1 VKNSMAIPQKVKT
14 DLPHNVAILLLGIS
28 SQKTRKP
35 VFIQKLM
42 FIAALLF
49 ITTKKEKQPQMF
61 KNWWMDKQNTVYP
74 HNEILLVHKKEWS
87 TDTWYNM
94 DKPWKHDAKWKKPDT
109 KGHTF
114 YDSLYMW
121 CLRIGDS
128 TETESRLVVV
138 RGWEE

>member
-1 VKNSMAIPQKVKT
+1 MAIPQKVKT

-61 KNWWMDKQNTVYP
+61 KN
-74 HNEILLVHKKEWS
+74 
-87 TDTWYNM
+87 
-94 DKPWKHDAKWKKPDT
+94 
-109 KGHTF
+109 
-114 YDSLYMW
+114 
-121 CLRIGDS
+121 
-128 TETESRLVVV
+128 
-138 RGWEE
+138 